1 MKASDKAWRE
11 QKSTIVVHG
20 RITEVGREGIPAVLC
35 VDALEVLCDLVK
47 SFVPCDTLPTL
58 RSAAY
63 GILESVFIVVEI
75 LKSDSLWADV
85 PAAKR
90 IIFVAPN
97 VETLIGLNSDLDPTN
112 RFAEIAGLVVR
123 RTLASVTHDES
134 GIDPA
139 ISQIC
144 VMTLVSLRL
153 GPANHQLGS

>member
-1 MKASDKAWRE
+1 
-11 QKSTIVVHG
+11 
-20 RITEVGREGIPAVLC
+20 
-35 VDALEVLCDLVK
+35 
-47 SFVPCDTLPTL
+47 
-58 RSAAY
+58 
-63 GILESVFIVVEI
+63 VEI

-97 VETLIGLNSDLDPTN
+97 VETLISLNSDLDPAN

-139 ISQIC
+139 ISQVCLIEWHLS
-144 VMTLVSLRL
+144 V
-153 GPANHQLGS
+153 